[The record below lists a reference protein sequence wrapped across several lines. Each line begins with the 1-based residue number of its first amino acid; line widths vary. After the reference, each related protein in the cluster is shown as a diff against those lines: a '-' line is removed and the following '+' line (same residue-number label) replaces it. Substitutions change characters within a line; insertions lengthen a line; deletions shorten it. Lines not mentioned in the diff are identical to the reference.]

1 MGKGNRQRSLLKV
14 EGYGQIAGHT
24 NNVGVT
30 GQRVLRLREKSIE
43 NQRFGTATHLSDD
56 TVK

>member
-1 MGKGNRQRSLLKV
+1 MGKGGRQSSLLKV
-14 EGYGQIAGHT
+14 EGYGQITGHT

-30 GQRVLRLREKSIE
+30 EQRVLRLREKSIE
-43 NQRFGTATHLSDD
+43 NQRFGMDTHLSDD

>member
-1 MGKGNRQRSLLKV
+1 MGKGSRQRSVLKV
-14 EGYGQIAGHT
+14 EGYGQITGHT

-43 NQRFGTATHLSDD
+43 NQRFGTATDLSYDM
-56 TVK
+56 VK